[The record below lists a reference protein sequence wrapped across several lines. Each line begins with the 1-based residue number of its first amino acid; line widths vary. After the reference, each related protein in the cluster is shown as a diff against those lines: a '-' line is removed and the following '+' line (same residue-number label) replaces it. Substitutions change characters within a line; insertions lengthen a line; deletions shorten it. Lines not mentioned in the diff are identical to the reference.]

1 MISSNPFRFIGVLSN
16 SGAKLIQKNLSKIK
30 AYSKIGRE
38 LSLPFELNFLN
49 LEKLNRTDASTI
61 DAENKI
67 LLDPNKIK
75 YALFWFIDASSID
88 QIALANLEKG
98 DFEKSITIWEKVI
111 KENPIS
117 KTNFSA
123 YNNLSTL
130 LLIKS
135 LSKKDND
142 RFENSNDSIETIK
155 KALKLKSELIF
166 SDYLSLFSKL
176 ICGNENV
183 VSSDEILKFFNDKI
197 SYLFEKNFTTL
208 EISTLI
214 NDSNKKLSS
223 SFNYSLINKPLNAL
237 TGLINDSN
245 DELKADNSKGIEI
258 GKQLIKNAISHLKL
272 LLSILG
278 KDDIKFQSISDNLA
292 NQIMQCGILCFN
304 KTGDDKDFL
313 SSYKYALSISIKD
326 SAKERANETIKHCK
340 EQQEAN
346 ICKFCNSNE
355 ILRKSKSDFSKSL
368 RIQMHKMNYLG
379 NSYEY
384 FKNGGLEITAC
395 SSCRSKSFLLSNQAN
410 ILTFVTYAALNLIT
424 SAIFSSGE
432 TIFIPFVLGLDV
444 LFAKLWI
451 WKYIHGKYKE
461 SYFTFI
467 SKHPLIKSSLVEG
480 YKFGMP

>member
-183 VSSDEILKFFNDKI
+183 VSSDEILKFFNDKL
-197 SYLFEKNFTTL
+197 SYLFEENFTTL

-223 SFNYSLINKPLNAL
+223 SFNYSLINEPLNAL

-245 DELKADNSKGIEI
+245 DELKADNSKGIKI

-340 EQQEAN
+340 EQHEAK
-346 ICKFCNSNE
+346 ICKFC
-355 ILRKSKSDFSKSL
+355 KSKDVSNISTSFL
-368 RIQMHKMNYLG
+368 RIEMHKMNYLG

-384 FKNGGLEITAC
+384 FKNGGLEIKTC
-395 SSCRSKSFLLSNQAN
+395 YSCNSKSSKLNNKAGIYTVIVYACLN
-410 ILTFVTYAALNLIT
+410 IIS

-432 TIFIPFVLGLDV
+432 IFHIPGVFFSD
-444 LFAKLWI
+444 LFLKFSI
-451 WKYIHGKYKE
+451 WKFLYRSFKKP
-461 SYFTFI
+461 YFTFI
-467 SKHPLIKSSLVEG
+467 SKHPLIKSSIEEG